1 MRIAIT
7 GGTGFV
13 GSHLATRLRA
23 EGTEVVVIGRSV
35 AAIDDLDALACAR
48 SCS

>member
-13 GSHLATRLRA
+13 GQAL
-23 EGTEVVVIGRSV
+23 VPGRDCVDWEST
-35 AAIDDLDALACAR
+35 ANGR
-48 SCS
+48 GRGSRP